1 MMKLSPQFKITLIYI
16 VFSVLW
22 IYFSDRFL
30 MMLISDPQSLSRI
43 QTAKAWTYVVVTA
56 LLLYSLIKR
65 NYRSIEKKEAEKQKI
80 FDTTIKAVYQIYNN
94 FLNGMQSLKNEA
106 EKSKDINTDLLNL
119 TDRAIKEAQTRVK
132 DLSAVTDI
140 TEAMI
145 KKSDEMV

>member
-1 MMKLSPQFKITLIYI
+1 
-16 VFSVLW
+16 
-22 IYFSDRFL
+22 

>member
-30 MMLISDPQSLSRI
+30 MMPISDPQSLSRI